1 MKYIF
6 KAFIIP
12 QRKVIDVFGFNEH
25 LVFEQS
31 FDSPC
36 INENIYAIE
45 DCALLQ
51 STGLFD
57 KDGTELYY
65 GDILCDYRLDGT
77 YRMYKIF
84 LKKGG
89 FVFNAHCDDFKKP
102 IDKILFTEACADM
115 QNASFLETCKKE
127 GNFIV
132 NPELCSD
139 SIV

>member
-1 MKYIF
+1 MIVLKTNSSISANVLPLGDVA
-6 KAFIIP
+6 KKHTRII
-12 QRKVIDVFGFNEH
+12 
-25 LVFEQS
+25 
-31 FDSPC
+31 
-36 INENIYAIE
+36 
-45 DCALLQ
+45 
-51 STGLFD
+51 
-57 KDGTELYY
+57 
-65 GDILCDYRLDGT
+65 
-77 YRMYKIF
+77 KIF

-89 FVFNAHCDDFKKP
+89 FVFNAHCDDLKKP